1 MKKKIIG
8 IFIFFFVCITVMFLS
23 VLNNKNLENKDKEI
37 RNQIVSLNEI
47 QELTKI
53 TLEDSSKAI
62 ELEKA
67 IENFQ
72 QDIRNNV
79 IGSDTGY
86 GEKLWIIYG
95 LCVLFLIIVFLYIYI
110 QVIRPFIKLQNFA
123 TQIARGDF
131 DLPLYIERNNM
142 FGDFTW
148 AFDMMRKEVKRARLC
163 EKEAIEN
170 NKIVI
175 ATISHDIKTPIAS
188 IRAYTEGLQAN
199 MDNNYERKQRYISVI
214 IKKCD
219 EVSKLTND
227 LFLHSLSHIEK
238 LEMHIGDHKAKDI
251 IDEIL
256 QSILAE
262 ENKLVIEG
270 IIPDCIIKVDE
281 NRLEQVFENIIS
293 NSLKYSNG
301 SKIHIDFKVE
311 GKYLYCTIK
320 DFGKGILDE
329 DMPFIFEKFYRGKN
343 IENKPGAGLGLYI
356 AKYIMDQMEGKV
368 EINNRS
374 DGLTVILKI
383 KIIYL

>member
-47 QELTKI
+47 QELTKM
-53 TLEDSSKAI
+53 TLEDSSKVI

-72 QDIRNNV
+72 QDIRSNF
-79 IGSDTGY
+79 IGIDTGY
-86 GEKLWIIYG
+86 GKKLWIIYV

-110 QVIRPFIKLQNFA
+110 QVIRPFIKLQSFA
-123 TQIARGDF
+123 TQIAKGDF

-170 NKIVI
+170 NKTVI

-238 LEMHIGDHKAKDI
+238 LEMHT
-251 IDEIL
+251 
-256 QSILAE
+256 
-262 ENKLVIEG
+262 
-270 IIPDCIIKVDE
+270 
-281 NRLEQVFENIIS
+281 R
-293 NSLKYSNG
+293 
-301 SKIHIDFKVE
+301 
-311 GKYLYCTIK
+311 
-320 DFGKGILDE
+320 
-329 DMPFIFEKFYRGKN
+329 
-343 IENKPGAGLGLYI
+343 
-356 AKYIMDQMEGKV
+356 
-368 EINNRS
+368 
-374 DGLTVILKI
+374 
-383 KIIYL
+383 